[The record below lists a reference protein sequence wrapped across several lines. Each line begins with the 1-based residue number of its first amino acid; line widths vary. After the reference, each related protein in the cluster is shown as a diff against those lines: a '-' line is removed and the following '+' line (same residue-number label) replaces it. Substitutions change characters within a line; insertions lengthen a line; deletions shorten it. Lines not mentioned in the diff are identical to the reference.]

1 MSDAHHENDQPSVP
15 CAVVTIS
22 DTRTE
27 KTDTSG
33 QRMRQLLSD
42 AGHELVASAIIP
54 DEPHQI
60 KMFLQR
66 LAETGTCYA
75 VLLNG
80 GTGIAARDSTHEV
93 IAELV
98 SKQISG
104 FGELFRRLSYEQIGA
119 KAILSRAISGVYK
132 RMVLYSMPGSTP
144 AVELAVEQIILP
156 TLAHSVALVRTD

>member
-33 QRMRQLLSD
+33 QRMRQLLAD
-42 AGHELVASAIIP
+42 AGHEVVASAIIP

-60 KMFLQR
+60 KMYLQR

-75 VLLNG
+75 VL
-80 GTGIAARDSTHEV
+80 
-93 IAELV
+93 V
-98 SKQISG
+98 S
-104 FGELFRRLSYEQIGA
+104 
-119 KAILSRAISGVYK
+119 AISA
-132 RMVLYSMPGSTP
+132 R
-144 AVELAVEQIILP
+144 P
-156 TLAHSVALVRTD
+156 TA